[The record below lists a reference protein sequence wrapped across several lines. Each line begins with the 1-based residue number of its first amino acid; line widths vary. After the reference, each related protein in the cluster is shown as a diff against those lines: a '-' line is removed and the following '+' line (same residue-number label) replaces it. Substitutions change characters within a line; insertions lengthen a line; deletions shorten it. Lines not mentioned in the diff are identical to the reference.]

1 MALSHGC
8 WRDTISG
15 HPHLQIDLIER
26 VLQGIRVVFLI
37 ILVVILLWRDTK
49 PGRVRAHRPRGAGS
63 THTAEVKG
71 CTSPRDVPW
80 APRSWCRRAR
90 GWPRRSPYLLVARIS
105 DKSWPARPSSSSS
118 SSSSW
123 SSHMSLES
131 SARGREAAAARAR
144 VSLPHPDRP
153 GHRSPAG
160 PSGRGP
166 GQIPPPG
173 PTGGREQAE
182 RLCGTIGAGSAG
194 LLATPEVLQ
203 ADPGDQPGPS
213 GTLPGSQRSA
223 SPGPGCQPSLQGGRA
238 PWLHSAGAA
247 WRAALASVTLD
258 SSLMISFRILT
269 SRGTLVQRSGSG
281 RRRRLHVP
289 LSLGR
294 CPARQCATPPPAL
307 HCPARTQP

>member
-1 MALSHGC
+1 MVLSRGC
-8 WRDTISG
+8 WRDSVSG

-37 ILVVILLWRDTK
+37 VLVVLLLWRDTK
-49 PGRVRAHRPRGAGS
+49 PGRVRAHRPRGQAAPTRLRAGVHKPTGHS
-63 THTAEVKG
+63 RGAPLLVPASMLTVFTRGKNIGQELARQAVLLVVVVLLLVVPHVAGVI
-71 CTSPRDVPW
+71 CTG
-80 APRSWCRRAR
+80 PRSSCSTRTRPPPTPRPAGTQKPR
-90 GWPRRSPYLLVARIS
+90 GPVAEDQARSPHRVRLGKLSVLV
-105 DKSWPARPSSSSS
+105 
-118 SSSSW
+118 
-123 SSHMSLES
+123 
-131 SARGREAAAARAR
+131 GRER
-144 VSLPHPDRP
+144 
-153 GHRSPAG
+153 
-160 PSGRGP
+160 
-166 GQIPPPG
+166 
-173 PTGGREQAE
+173 AE
-182 RLCGTIGAGSAG
+182 RLCGTTGAGSAG

-213 GTLPGSQRSA
+213 GTLTASRRSA

-289 LSLGR
+289 RSLGR
-294 CPARQCATPPPAL
+294 CPARQCATHPL